1 MPMRKSQ
8 NNMEKAENRKR
19 WQKNW
24 FSGDPEM
31 CLALG
36 DWDP

>member
-8 NNMEKAENRKR
+8 NNMEKAENWKR
-19 WQKNW
+19 CENW